1 MTPNKNSDNTRDNA
15 IYLMGFNDAMV
26 AMYALREIGVV
37 PALKK
42 IQTKEYKDAI
52 NTVVKI
58 MNGGVDN
65 PIDLWKMNE
74 YVKKLEGLLKDMAA
88 KI

>member
-1 MTPNKNSDNTRDNA
+1 MVPKENSDNTRENA

-26 AMYALREIGVV
+26 AIYALRQLGVV

-42 IQTKEYKDAI
+42 IQTEDYKKVI
-52 NTVVKI
+52 NTVAKI

-65 PIDLWKMNE
+65 PLDLWEMNR
-74 YVKKLEGLLKDMAA
+74 YVESLESSLRDMAA
-88 KI
+88 QI